1 MRPSARRLRR
11 VVKAP
16 IRQVRRVVQALL
28 RRSRRRGGPS
38 SHSADVVSAS
48 RRVRRFDMVIVTDLR
63 FPGGT
68 SSSLLEEVTAATT
81 AGYEVGLLHVAS
93 PRIGPSAS
101 VGHRIR
107 GLIDDGPAHLVL
119 PGERVDTRVVIVKHP
134 IVFAE
139 SMGGRLGIDA
149 DQVVV
154 TVGQVPADEHGTYY
168 APRTVDDNILE
179 ALGQRAVWIPVS
191 PAVRSA
197 LGDDS
202 ADVEVSGNTWVEIID
217 VATEPT
223 VQRDPVDDTRLVI
236 GRHSRPD
243 RLKWPADAEELRAA
257 YPVDGSV
264 RVRVLGGAD
273 PVADVLGAVPDTWE
287 VSAFGSVEPVE
298 FLAGLDAFVYF
309 HHPDLTEA
317 FGRTILEALAVG
329 VPAVVPAHF
338 EPIFGTACLYATP
351 HTAIETVRAL
361 CDDPDRRRAH
371 VAQARHLVAERFGHA
386 AHLRRITELC
396 GPPGSIDPADVKPT
410 PPVLADVPLGHRR
423 SFTTT
428 LIAALGAEVDEVE
441 DLLKAIERHRRR
453 APGFVPIFAITVR
466 RPPLAER
473 LGIETVVITSRRKH
487 TGPPETWADYARRRL
502 HQLATHHQVH
512 NVVVANPSHK
522 DAWIGLQVHGSRS
535 ADR

>member
-1 MRPSARRLRR
+1 
-11 VVKAP
+11 
-16 IRQVRRVVQALL
+16 
-28 RRSRRRGGPS
+28 
-38 SHSADVVSAS
+38 
-48 RRVRRFDMVIVTDLR
+48 MVIVTDLR

-68 SSSLLEEVTAATT
+68 SSSLAEELTAATT
-81 AGYEVGLLHVAS
+81 AGYQVGLLHIAS

-107 GLIDDGPAHLVL
+107 GLVDDGPAHLIL
-119 PGERVDTRVVIVKHP
+119 PGERVDTRLVIVKHP

-139 SMGGRLGIDA
+139 PMGGRLGIDA

-154 TVGQVPADEHGTYY
+154 TVGQVPADKQGTYY
-168 APRTVDDNILE
+168 APQTVDDNIFE
-179 ALGQRAVWIPVS
+179 ALGRRAVWIPVS

-197 LGDDS
+197 LGGDS
-202 ADVEVSGNTWVEIID
+202 ADIEVSGSTWVEIIN
-217 VATEPT
+217 VSKEPT
-223 VQRDPVDDTRLVI
+223 VRSEPADDTGLVI

-243 RLKWPADAEELRAA
+243 RLKWPDDAEELRAA

-298 FLAGLDAFVYF
+298 FLTGLDAFVYF
-309 HHPDLTEA
+309 HHRDLTEA

-338 EPIFGTACLYATP
+338 EPIFGEACLYATP

-361 CDDPDRRRAH
+361 CDDPERRRSH
-371 VAQARHLVAERFGHA
+371 IEQARHLVAERFGHT
-386 AHLRRITELC
+386 AHVRRITELC
-396 GPPGSIDPADVKPT
+396 GPPGSIDAVDVQPT
-410 PPVLADVPLGHRR
+410 APTLADVPIGHRR

-428 LIAALGAEVDEVE
+428 LVAALGAEVDEVE

-453 APGFVPIFAITVR
+453 APGFVPILAITVR

-487 TGPPETWADYARRRL
+487 TGAPETWPEYARRRL
-502 HQLATHHQVH
+502 RQLANHHQVD
-512 NVVVANPSHK
+512 NVVVANPTHR
-522 DAWIGLQVHGSRS
+522 DAWIGLQVHGPRS